1 MTGKFKKKNYD
12 TLNQW
17 WESGKIHFKII
28 VIKFSTKKNKKIKQ
42 KLTNLTHA
50 ILREKT
56 KTKPNE
62 TKIKN
67 WQKKIDDIEN
77 YRKQGT
83 IIRSKETQIANEEI
97 LNKFFFQQEQ
107 QKQSKKQI
115 TQLQNNKNQL
125 LTSNSKVLKES
136 QKYYQSLNEKQ
147 NNCKTTREQLLK
159 KIPKTVNI
167 DQNDQ
172 LTKKMEKKRTE
183 TSNKPNGR
191 G

>member
-1 MTGKFKKKNYD
+1 M
-12 TLNQW
+12 
-17 WESGKIHFKII
+17 
-28 VIKFSTKKNKKIKQ
+28 
-42 KLTNLTHA
+42 
-50 ILREKT
+50 REKT

-159 KIPKTVNI
+159 KIPKKVNI

-172 LTKKMEKKRTE
+172 LTKKIEKKRTE